1 MAVNPRIAARTSLLR
16 AGQFLLKT
24 LWHATARKKRP
35 TKAQSAYISSRKRWW
50 LKWLVLT
57 IPGK

>member
-24 LWHATARKKRP
+24 LWHATARKKDQPRP
-35 TKAQSAYISSRKRWW
+35 NQRIFH
-50 LKWLVLT
+50 
-57 IPGK
+57 PENDGG